1 MHSYLKAIGFSDI
14 TDKKKL
20 DQILK
25 EVIHTYDEKIVVE
38 DGKHHLFAEL
48 SKMFGCDFGITVC
61 GEYDENNEFQMEYYF
76 PYFRGT
82 GITLREQV
90 SIEKHAGKESFAG
103 ACDDMRI
110 GVTII
115 FYLQNAGEYLTQR
128 GRGNFASGGMYNV
141 TLSGLAKKGTILL
154 PVWKQEGQESQSR
167 IDAANRGRLIA
178 AAKNGDEEAMESLTI
193 EDMDTYAMI
202 SGRIENED
210 IYSIVDTYFMPYGME
225 CDLYSVMV
233 EILECSKMRNQRTE
247 ETVWE
252 LRIACND
259 VELDICI
266 NENDLMGIPEVGR
279 RFKGIVWLQG
289 YVEFDMM

>member
-14 TDKKKL
+14 TDKKEL
-20 DQILK
+20 DAILK
-25 EVIHTYDEKIVVE
+25 EVIQMYDEKIVIE
-38 DGKHHLFAEL
+38 DSRHRLFAEL

-82 GITLREQV
+82 GVTLREQV
-90 SIEKHAGKESFAG
+90 SIEKHAGKEPFAG

-128 GRGNFASGGMYNV
+128 GRGNFSGGAYSV
-141 TLSGLAKKGTILL
+141 TLSGLARTGTILL
-154 PVWKQEGQESQSR
+154 PVWKSEGQEIQNR
-167 IDAANRGRLIA
+167 MDAANRGRLIA

-202 SGRIENED
+202 SKRIENED

-225 CDLYSVMV
+225 CDLYSIMG
-233 EILECSKMRNQRTE
+233 EILECSKMHNVRTE
-247 ETVWE
+247 EAVYE
-252 LRIACND
+252 MRIACND
-259 VELDICI
+259 IELDVCI
-266 NENDLMGIPEVGR
+266 NEKDLMGIPEVGR
-279 RFKGIVWLQG
+279 RFKGVVWLQG
-289 YVEFDMM
+289 YVEFGMM

>member
-25 EVIHTYDEKIVVE
+25 EVIYTYDEKIVVE

-225 CDLYSVMV
+225 CDLYSVMG

>member
-202 SGRIENED
+202 SERIENED
-210 IYSIVDTYFMPYGME
+210 IYGIVDTYFMPYGME
-225 CDLYSVMV
+225 CDLYSVMG

>member
-202 SGRIENED
+202 SERIENED

-225 CDLYSVMV
+225 CDLYNIMG
-233 EILECSKMRNQRTE
+233 EITE
-247 ETVWE
+247 WSITKNTLTNEE
-252 LRIACND
+252 IYQIRISCND
-259 VELDICI
+259 MEMDICV
-266 NENDLMGIPEVGR
+266 NAKDLLGEPEVGR
-279 RFKGIVWLQG
+279 RFKGVIWLQG
-289 YVEFDMM
+289 NVDF

>member
-1 MHSYLKAIGFSDI
+1 MHSYLKAIGFSEV

-20 DQILK
+20 DRILE
-25 EVIHTYDEKIVVE
+25 EVIYSYDEKIVIE
-38 DGKHHLFAEL
+38 DGNHRLFAEL

-128 GRGNFASGGMYNV
+128 GRGNFAPGGMYNV
-141 TLSGLAKKGTILL
+141 TLSGLAKKGTVLL
-154 PVWKQEGQESQSR
+154 PVWKQEGQETQNR

-178 AAKNGDEEAMESLTI
+178 AAKKGDEEAMESLTI

-202 SGRIENED
+202 SRRIENED

-225 CDLYSVMV
+225 CDLYSVMG
-233 EILECSKMRNQRTE
+233 EILECSKMRNVRTE
-247 ETVWE
+247 EAVWE
-252 LRIACND
+252 LRISCND

-266 NENDLMGIPEVGR
+266 NEHDLMGIPEVGR

-289 YVEFDMM
+289 YVEFEMM

>member
-20 DQILK
+20 DAILK
-25 EVIHTYDEKIVVE
+25 EVILTYDEKTVVE
-38 DGKHHLFAEL
+38 DGNHRLFAEL

-61 GEYDENNEFQMEYYF
+61 GEYDKNNEFQMEYYF

-128 GRGNFASGGMYNV
+128 GRGNFSSGGMYNV
-141 TLSGLAKKGTILL
+141 TLSGLAKKGAILL
-154 PVWKQEGQESQSR
+154 PVWKQEERKIQNR

-202 SGRIENED
+202 SKRIENED

-225 CDLYSVMV
+225 CDLYSVMG
-233 EILECSKMRNQRTE
+233 EILECSKLHNTRTDE
-247 ETVWE
+247 AVYG

-266 NENDLMGIPEVGR
+266 NESNLMGVPEVGR
-279 RFKGIVWLQG
+279 RFKGVVWLQG

>member
-154 PVWKQEGQESQSR
+154 PVWKQKGQESQSR

-225 CDLYSVMV
+225 CDLYSVMG

-266 NENDLMGIPEVGR
+266 NGNDLMGIPEVGR

>member
-48 SKMFGCDFGITVC
+48 SKMLGCDFGITVC

-225 CDLYSVMV
+225 CDLYSVMG